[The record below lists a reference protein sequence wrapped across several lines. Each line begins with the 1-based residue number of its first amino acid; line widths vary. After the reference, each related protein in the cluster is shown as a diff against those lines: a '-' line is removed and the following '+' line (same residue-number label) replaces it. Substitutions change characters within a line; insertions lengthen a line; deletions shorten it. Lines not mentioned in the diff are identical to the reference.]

1 MHTWFWLS
9 AVSLVFFGITGVTQK
24 LATNYISFELSLVW
38 FCVAMIIVSLAIAI
52 LVPLDWRVS
61 APVIAWA
68 ALGGLLNGLGAL
80 TSFAAFA
87 KGGKASIVTPIINLF
102 PLVTIAGAWLFLG
115 EKLTATQIAGIVFAI
130 AAIVFLSQE
139 TPSAAVAQKME
150 YVKCQ
155 DQE

>member
-9 AVSLVFFGITGVTQK
+9 ALSLVFFGITGVTQK
-24 LATNYISFELSLVW
+24 VTTNYISFELSVIW
-38 FCVAMIIVSLAIAI
+38 FCIAMIAVSVVIAI
-52 LVPLDWRVS
+52 FFPLNWHIS
-61 APVIAWA
+61 APIVMWA

-87 KGGKASIVTPIINLF
+87 KGGKASIVTPIINLY

-115 EKLTATQIAGIVFAI
+115 EKLTSTQVLGIAFAI

-139 TPSAAVAQKME
+139 TPPIAVQENRYVAQKRSM
-150 YVKCQ
+150 
-155 DQE
+155 

>member
-1 MHTWFWLS
+1 MHSWFWLS
-9 AVSLVFFGITGVTQK
+9 TLSLVFFGITGVTQK
-24 LATNYISFELSLVW
+24 LSTNYISLELSLVW
-38 FCVAMIIVSLAIAI
+38 FCVAMIAVSIGIAIAY
-52 LVPLDWRVS
+52 PLDWKLS
-61 APVIAWA
+61 GSVIFWA

-115 EKLTATQIAGIVFAI
+115 EKLTATQIAGIAFAV

-139 TPSAAVAQKME
+139 TTPTVSDEVYAAEKRSS
-150 YVKCQ
+150 
-155 DQE
+155 